1 MARLIFIGVFLG
13 WTVFVAVSDIR
24 FRRIS
29 NSLVL
34 TGLVCGFGC
43 AFLRANPFDVF
54 PTQALIG
61 MLAGLIVFFPL
72 FLLRVMGSADVKVF
86 AVLGAWCG
94 AQALPWLWVVASLA
108 AGAHALVLMLL
119 AHTSFGALWR
129 RGEPA
134 LMLGGRRAT
143 PYAACLV
150 VPAAVWLLYVVAIRG
165 VK

>member
-1 MARLIFIGVFLG
+1 
-13 WTVFVAVSDIR
+13 
-24 FRRIS
+24 
-29 NSLVL
+29 
-34 TGLVCGFGC
+34 
-43 AFLRANPFDVF
+43 
-54 PTQALIG
+54 
-61 MLAGLIVFFPL
+61 MLAGLIAFFPF

-108 AGAHALVLMLL
+108 GGVHALVLMLL

-129 RGEPA
+129 RGEPS